1 MRVGLIN
8 KSTKTETGIGRYSA
22 ELQQSLKQAG
32 VDVIEVN
39 PIIPLPKGFLGL
51 INKLIGWDIET
62 FFYNYPVWI
71 RYPEADIFH
80 LTSQNLATLMI
91 FHKPPGRTV
100 ITVHDLINLD
110 YQSDLPLNVFLKIAH
125 RFFEQ
130 LALVGIR
137 RIDWAISDSN
147 FSKTVIHRL
156 VSLESRNSSQESSP
170 VE

>member
-1 MRVGLIN
+1 MRVGLI
-8 KSTKTETGIGRYSA
+8 KKPTRTETGIGRYSA
-22 ELQQSLKQAG
+22 ELQQLLKRAG
-32 VDVIEVN
+32 VDIIEVN

-51 INKLIGWDIET
+51 INKLIGWDLEA

-91 FHKPPGRTV
+91 FRRPPGKTL

-110 YQSDLPLNVFLKIAH
+110 YQYDLPINVFQKIAH
-125 RFFEQ
+125 HFFEQ

-137 RIDWAISDSN
+137 RIDWTISDSN
-147 FSKTVIHRL
+147 FSKTVIQRIL
-156 VSLESRNSSQESSP
+156 SLE
-170 VE
+170 